1 MKQTSIQF
9 RLFKNMLFKSVIV
22 LISSLC
28 AVPLVLVLYFITKKG
43 IASISWSFLTNLPK
57 PVGETGGG
65 ISNAITGTLMLIIVA
80 SIIAVPVG
88 IFGGVYL
95 AENKKSRIAGI
106 ARTCVEV
113 LQGVPSI
120 VIGIIAYLW
129 IVKPTSSFSAL
140 SGSVALAMMML
151 PVIVRTTEETI
162 SLIPYSIKEAGLALG
177 VPYHKVLLKVVIP
190 SGLSG
195 IVTGITISIARVAG
209 ETAPLLFTAFGNP
222 FQNYNILRPMNSLP
236 LLVFNYAT
244 SPYQDLKDQAW
255 GASFVLLVMIL
266 LINILTKIAIR
277 RWKIQF

>member
-1 MKQTSIQF
+1 MTQASIQY
-9 RLFKNMLFKSVIV
+9 RLVKNILFKGIV
-22 LISSLC
+22 LLISSLC
-28 AVPLVLVLYFITKKG
+28 AVPLVLVLYFIIKKG
-43 IASISWSFLTNLPK
+43 IATISWTFLTSLPK

-65 ISNAITGTLMLIIVA
+65 IVNAITGTLLIILVA
-80 SIIAVPVG
+80 SVIAIPIGV
-88 IFGGVYL
+88 FGGVYL
-95 AENKKSRIAGI
+95 AENKKSRITNI

-129 IVKPTSSFSAL
+129 VVKPTGNFSAL
-140 SGSVALAMMML
+140 SGSIALAIMML

-222 FQNYNILRPMNSLP
+222 FQNFNILRPMNSLP

-244 SPYQDLKDQAW
+244 SPYQDWKDQAW
-255 GASFVLLVMIL
+255 GASFVLLVIIL
-266 LINILTKIAIR
+266 LINILTKLAIR

>member
-1 MKQTSIQF
+1 MSQASIQY
-9 RLFKNMLFKSVIV
+9 RLFKNIFFKSMVF

-28 AVPLVLVLYFITKKG
+28 AVPLILVLYFITRKG
-43 IASISWSFLTNLPK
+43 ISSLSWAFLTHLPK

-65 ISNAITGTLMLIIVA
+65 IINGITGTLIIIIIA
-80 SIIAVPVG
+80 SIIAVPIG

-129 IVKPTSSFSAL
+129 VVKPIGQFSAL
-140 SGSVALAMMML
+140 SGSVALAIMML

-162 SLIPYSIKEAGLALG
+162 SLIPFSLKEAGLALG

-195 IVTGITISIARVAG
+195 IVTGITISLARIAG
-209 ETAPLLFTAFGNP
+209 ETAPLLFTSFGNP
-222 FQNYNILRPMNSLP
+222 FQNFNVLRPMSSLP
-236 LLVFNYAT
+236 QMIFNYAT
-244 SPYQDLKDQAW
+244 SPYDDWHDQAW

-266 LINILTKIAIR
+266 LINILTKLAIR
-277 RWKIQF
+277 RWKVQF